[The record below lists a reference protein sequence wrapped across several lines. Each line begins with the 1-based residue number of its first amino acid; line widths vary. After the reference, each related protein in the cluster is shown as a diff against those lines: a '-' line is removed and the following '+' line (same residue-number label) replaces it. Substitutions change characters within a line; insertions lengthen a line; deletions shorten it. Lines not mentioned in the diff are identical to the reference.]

1 MISTERMIIA
11 EIPIQKPLSI
21 VGMNAL
27 LANVFK
33 YNLYHELAITLTV
46 NYVTFMHVRTYI
58 LKSIA
63 MYAYACMIYR
73 FVCGKIE

>member
-46 NYVTFMHVRTYI
+46 NYVTFMHVHI
-58 LKSIA
+58 
-63 MYAYACMIYR
+63 
-73 FVCGKIE
+73 F